1 LRRRP
6 TSLTLIGVISDDDVT
21 LIIQALF
28 DIRTELRRIRAV
40 LEDDDGQQ
48 GDEEEDS

>member
-1 LRRRP
+1 VVL
-6 TSLTLIGVISDDDVT
+6 SDDDIKVI
-21 LIIQALF
+21 LEALF

-40 LEDDDGQQ
+40 LEDENGEQ